1 MILSRFLY
9 IEDHRIDETTV
20 ITTLYAAE
28 KYAVTELVGICQS
41 FLESKMA
48 VDNVCVIMENAR
60 MFNMADLLT
69 KCKGFI
75 FVTGYVASRVFES
88 DSFLDLKREI
98 LLSLVE
104 SDELPLEE
112 NFIYQSLIRWAKH
125 KCVKEGN
132 ENPNLTDIRKMLA
145 NTIFE
150 VRFPTMSLETFWK
163 DMASD
168 EILTPDEKVHISQV
182 IVGKSNQN
190 TVFKS
195 TVRKRDVHIL
205 RSQSDPTVCSW
216 THSGSVDAIEFEV
229 NITISLY
236 GILLYG
242 NSNTQ
247 YSYDV
252 EIKIISSSDIVLV
265 HMLPKKITE
274 SGKNVQVHFDKPCK
288 IIPNEKYTVWV
299 KMSGPVSFR
308 GSYSECVEYKG
319 YKFKFYQSNYSSNGT
334 NVASGQIPGLL
345 CSLK

>member
-1 MILSRFLY
+1 M
-9 IEDHRIDETTV
+9 
-20 ITTLYAAE
+20 AA
-28 KYAVTELVGICQS
+28 
-41 FLESKMA
+41 
-48 VDNVCVIMENAR
+48 DNVCVIMENAR

-69 KCKGFI
+69 KCKDFI
-75 FVTGYVASRVFES
+75 FDIESVARRVFES
-88 DSFLDLKREI
+88 DGFLNLKREI

-125 KCVKEGN
+125 KCVKEGK
-132 ENPNLTDIRKMLA
+132 ENPNFTDIRKMLG

-150 VRFPTMSLETFWK
+150 LRFPTLSLETFWK

-168 EILTPDEKVHISQV
+168 EILTSDEKVHISQV
-182 IVGKSNQN
+182 IVGRTNQN

-195 TVRKRDVHIL
+195 TVRKRGVHIL

-216 THSGSVDAIEFEV
+216 GYGGNVDAIEFEV
-229 NITISLY
+229 NKPISLY

-242 NSNTQ
+242 NSNSQ

-252 EIKIISSSDIVLV
+252 EIKIISSDIVLV

-274 SGKNVQVHFDKPCK
+274 SCKIFQMHFDKPCK

-299 KMSGPVSFR
+299 KMNGPN
-308 GSYSECVEYKG
+308 SYQGISSECVEYKG
-319 YKFKFYQSNYSSNGT
+319 YKFIFYESNYSSNCT
-334 NVASGQIPGLL
+334 SVSSGQIPGLL
-345 CSLK
+345 CSLI